1 MAGTTEEGIG
11 SAVRF
16 AGHGERHANAGP
28 ASDMTGAET
37 GMSPHAG
44 RSGLARFGKS
54 EVPASGGSGRPMPS
68 ISGGV
73 RAMASHGEFGVSH
86 VQVGGRNLAGAVGRR
101 GAKTGARGTASRGV
115 RQISG
120 MAGKVSGGLSRLG
133 RAAAEMGRRMTA
145 ALISSVG
152 GMVGVPML
160 VLVAG
165 LVAVIAMMGTL
176 LAWLPGFESSSDCEE
191 DRGDCVAW
199 GETVGSLDPVLAMR
213 GNGTVDVE
221 AMDLPP
227 ITSYERWQCTWWA
240 AARREQIGKP
250 VDPWMG
256 DGHMWSGSAQRFGY
270 PMDKS
275 PRPGDVMV
283 FQKGVLG
290 ADPTYGHVAVVEEV
304 REDGS
309 IVISES
315 GVGFGIVALRE
326 FTAETLRDHRVGIDF
341 IH

>member
-1 MAGTTEEGIG
+1 M
-11 SAVRF
+11 
-16 AGHGERHANAGP
+16 
-28 ASDMTGAET
+28 
-37 GMSPHAG
+37 
-44 RSGLARFGKS
+44 
-54 EVPASGGSGRPMPS
+54 
-68 ISGGV
+68 
-73 RAMASHGEFGVSH
+73 
-86 VQVGGRNLAGAVGRR
+86 
-101 GAKTGARGTASRGV
+101 

-152 GMVGVPML
+152 GMVGVPMM

-165 LVAVIAMMGTL
+165 LIAVIAMMGAL
-176 LAWLPGFESSSDCEE
+176 LAWLPGFESSGCEE
-191 DRGDCVAW
+191 DSGDCVAW
-199 GETVGSLDPVLAMR
+199 GETMGSLDPVLAMKE
-213 GNGTVDVE
+213 NGTVDVE
-221 AMDLPP
+221 AMDLPS

-240 AARREQIGKP
+240 AARREQIGRP

-256 DGHMWSGSAQRFGY
+256 DGHMWSGSARRFGY
-270 PMDKS
+270 PTDKT

-290 ADPTYGHVAVVEEV
+290 ADPTYGHVAIVEEV

-326 FTAETLRDHRVGIDF
+326 FTAEMLRDYRDGIDF